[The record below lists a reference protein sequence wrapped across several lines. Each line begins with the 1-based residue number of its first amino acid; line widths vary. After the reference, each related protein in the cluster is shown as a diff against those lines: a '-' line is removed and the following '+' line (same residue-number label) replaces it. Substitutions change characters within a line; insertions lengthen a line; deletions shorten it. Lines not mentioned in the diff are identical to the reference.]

1 MFNPERIA
9 NAHQAAAGEMRG
21 AERGE
26 AMDSHANRF
35 RADVESSRVV
45 VEEKA
50 AYILRMPMRIA
61 ITSGPSY
68 EPIDRV
74 RRLSN
79 FSTGE
84 LGTLLSE
91 SFAAAGHSVL
101 CFRGV
106 ASTFAPPLWPVEEV
120 PFTTNES
127 LESALVQTPIREEV
141 SIIFHAAALCDY
153 RLHAIRN
160 GQGEVIERQKISSRN
175 GSLELTLEPAPKVI
189 LSLRRMFPASI
200 LVGWKYELDGTPADL
215 IALGEKQMEEAL
227 TDACVLNGEAY
238 GPGFGILLRSGELTH
253 VPDKPGLCRY
263 LLDWAERM
271 PVAGASPRKDS
282 FHPLATFMP
291 LSPFI

>member
-1 MFNPERIA
+1 
-9 NAHQAAAGEMRG
+9 
-21 AERGE
+21 
-26 AMDSHANRF
+26 
-35 RADVESSRVV
+35 
-45 VEEKA
+45 
-50 AYILRMPMRIA
+50 MRIA

-106 ASTFAPPLWPVEEV
+106 ASTFAPPLWPVEVV

-153 RLHAIRN
+153 RLGSIRTEK
-160 GQGEVIERQKISSRN
+160 GEVAERQKISSR
-175 GSLELTLEPAPKVI
+175 GSLQLTLEPAPKVI

-253 VPDKPGLCRY
+253 VPDKPRLCRY

-271 PVAGASPRKDS
+271 PVAGASPRTDS